1 MPGSVPDANRPPGR
15 PARKV
20 LGRAGRAS
28 CRSSRPDARARRA
41 DGGLLAAL
49 LACLLSSGCG
59 LLGGEDVGQ
68 RTADGGSASRTIT
81 VDELDQITKSF
92 ADRYVMLL
100 ANACDGIKQA
110 ARSPEQNR
118 NAHRLKLA
126 GATAAY
132 DVATGPDPI
141 RQLVDL
147 AVVVEL
153 EKIVWVDEGQAA
165 RFFGADLSGGLCDA
179 LADAQEEIWAL
190 CTRAMEPDEIQALQA
205 AVRAWRRANPGLEWI
220 ANIRF
225 DAVAAE
231 PDSPFPDEMLG
242 TLSAPSGAITDSVG
256 QARLLGQRT
265 FYYLKRFPILLD
277 WQSEAILE
285 HALAVPES
293 ARLVQG
299 LDSVLESAAGLLAR
313 LDQLA
318 SPSVAGDGAEVDPKL
333 REIHLLLSEA
343 RELALSAR
351 EAAAAFAELLPRPPA
366 VEPSDPSHEAAAERQ
381 TPPFDINEY
390 TAASAQIAQA
400 MREATTLIRE
410 TRSLAESGLA
420 LRQLEELAGGATED
434 IARRS
439 HEAIDHAALRAAQLV
454 LLTAVVFLM
463 CTGMLFWL
471 KSRGRTA
478 ARRQVP

>member
-1 MPGSVPDANRPPGR
+1 M
-15 PARKV
+15 
-20 LGRAGRAS
+20 
-28 CRSSRPDARARRA
+28 
-41 DGGLLAAL
+41 
-49 LACLLSSGCG
+49 
-59 LLGGEDVGQ
+59 
-68 RTADGGSASRTIT
+68 
-81 VDELDQITKSF
+81 
-92 ADRYVMLL
+92 
-100 ANACDGIKQA
+100 
-110 ARSPEQNR
+110 
-118 NAHRLKLA
+118 
-126 GATAAY
+126 
-132 DVATGPDPI
+132 
-141 RQLVDL
+141 
-147 AVVVEL
+147 
-153 EKIVWVDEGQAA
+153 
-165 RFFGADLSGGLCDA
+165 
-179 LADAQEEIWAL
+179 
-190 CTRAMEPDEIQALQA
+190 
-205 AVRAWRRANPGLEWI
+205 
-220 ANIRF
+220 RF
-225 DAVAAE
+225 DAVATE
-231 PDSPFPDEMLG
+231 TDSPLAEGMLG

-285 HALAVPES
+285 HALAVSES

-299 LDSVLESAAGLLAR
+299 LESVLESAAGIIAR

-318 SPSVAGDGAEVDPKL
+318 SPSPAGDGADVDPKL

-351 EAAAAFAELLPRPPA
+351 EAAAAFAELLDRPPA
-366 VEPSDPSHEAAAERQ
+366 VEPSDPSHEAVADRL

-454 LLTAVVFLM
+454 LLTAVVFLA
-463 CTGMLFWL
+463 CAGMLLWL
-471 KSRGRTA
+471 RSRGRTA